1 MGAYVHTEASVTLL
15 ITGHSSDNVYKH
27 QLASLFVES
36 YDEIIEGTQAHLFA
50 FTNGV
55 SLPVAKRE
63 HHDLLEIW
71 KDLDMPTNVTTLVL
85 TTLGTDEMSLDHLS
99 ILQRFMSTHKA
110 LIVIEIGRPVIQT
123 RALLDK
129 SAPCQRGGHAV
140 ILSPNTVYFCNKAT
154 PTMLP
159 SLEFIGLHKITQ
171 PELEPGWEQPQALF
185 LMPKIFLEEDVEEI
199 VDQIMEEIV
208 EEGVISGPKK
218 QREFTELSEE
228 EKKKFCKYRK
238 SCYESG
244 VKPVI
249 DDDWIFYPSHWWPF
263 KKEAEE
269 EVHEAEEEEAKPYD
283 EEEDLTLQKLQCKY
297 RVSCY
302 HERGIPFTEKP
313 KEEPKMVLASK
324 KKVQPGKKLTL
335 KELAAKT
342 LLELEEAAERAAK
355 RPILKVIETKL
366 SKKEEELNEKLNCKY
381 RKSCYETG
389 QKPVIEDTW
398 RLPIPIKIFSTESAD
413 TVSKQINYSELEEL
427 EKKLY
432 CKYRKSCYETGV
444 KPEIEPEIFIRT
456 LADLTTIHEQVETRK
471 LTLQEKCKY
480 RKSCYETGIVP
491 EINPKLEAVI
501 QKEVS
506 PVIPTNVQ
514 DLKML
519 CKYRKSCYAEVHD
532 SATVDTIKFIRKR
545 RQIEKEVKRRKARRA
560 KLHRRLRGEM
570 QLGHWRARSSKRA
583 GIAQKAA
590 EAEEESVVK
599 ATQVPPAAKPPKPKA
614 KARKS
619 KQPQKDVTPLVEEVV
634 ERVAAEVL
642 EEEPQLKKQ
651 RKTKKT
657 KVEEQKDIQKPAA
670 KKATPPPKTAAE
682 PKEEAKTKQATKPKE
697 PTKPKEAAK
706 PKEEPP
712 PKQEVKP
719 EPTKQPKKKKE
730 AAQPPPKEA
739 EKKVAEKEGEDKPAE
754 EPKTEKRFEKAKKAM
769 KKMVE
774 EMHHQRDIQEQKEY
788 CKYRKSCYATGKKPK
803 IAQPS
808 VSSLVSTLGE
818 QLEKAIEEFEEEAA
832 VLEEARSEAEK
843 KLHCKYRKSCYE
855 TGILPEIVA
864 PHKHEEQGI
873 VFKAGVSK
881 QLQCKYRKSCY
892 RETGITAASD
902 EVADT
907 EEKRKPTDQRA
918 KTADE
923 LKDIKKD
930 NATAAKATKEVRTP
944 GELRKPVPA
953 GTGAE
958 ECKAGKACYT
968 SAEPKAMKEDHAG
981 SMARIGLE
989 RFRKSGKCSPYYYS
1003 CREVLGLPPKE
1014 KAPIGPNGKRLCRK
1028 KKL

>member
-1 MGAYVHTEASVTLL
+1 
-15 ITGHSSDNVYKH
+15 
-27 QLASLFVES
+27 
-36 YDEIIEGTQAHLFA
+36 
-50 FTNGV
+50 
-55 SLPVAKRE
+55 
-63 HHDLLEIW
+63 
-71 KDLDMPTNVTTLVL
+71 
-85 TTLGTDEMSLDHLS
+85 
-99 ILQRFMSTHKA
+99 
-110 LIVIEIGRPVIQT
+110 
-123 RALLDK
+123 
-129 SAPCQRGGHAV
+129 
-140 ILSPNTVYFCNKAT
+140 
-154 PTMLP
+154 
-159 SLEFIGLHKITQ
+159 
-171 PELEPGWEQPQALF
+171 
-185 LMPKIFLEEDVEEI
+185 
-199 VDQIMEEIV
+199 MEEIA
-208 EEGVISGPKK
+208 EEGVISAPKK
-218 QREFTELSEE
+218 EREFTELREG

-269 EVHEAEEEEAKPYD
+269 ETAEKEEAKPYD
-283 EEEDLTLQKLQCKY
+283 EEEDLMLQKLQCKY
-297 RVSCY
+297 RMSCY
-302 HERGIPFTEKP
+302 KERGIPLIEKQ
-313 KEEPKMVLASK
+313 KEETKMVLASK

-398 RLPIPIKIFSTESAD
+398 KLPIPIKIFSTESAD

-456 LADLTTIHEQVETRK
+456 FADLTTIHEQVETRK

-506 PVIPTNVQ
+506 SVIPTNVQ

-583 GIAQKAA
+583 AAAQKAA
-590 EAEEESVVK
+590 ESEEESAVK
-599 ATQVPPAAKPPKPKA
+599 VPQVPPVAKSPKLTSEKIEEEEIAKKETAAEPKKA
-614 KARKS
+614 KTRKT
-619 KQPQKDVTPLVEEVV
+619 KPPQKDVTPEAEQEVEQIAV
-634 ERVAAEVL
+634 EPL

-651 RKTKKT
+651 RKAKKT
-657 KVEEQKDIQKPAA
+657 KVEEQKDVQKPAA
-670 KKATPPPKTAAE
+670 KKAATPLKTAAE
-682 PKEEAKTKQATKPKE
+682 PKEEKKPKQPTKPKE
-697 PTKPKEAAK
+697 PSKPKETAK
-706 PKEEPP
+706 PKEEAP
-712 PKQEVKP
+712 PKQELKP
-719 EPTKQPKKKKE
+719 ELTKQPRKKKE
-730 AAQPPPKEA
+730 AAEPPKEA
-739 EKKVAEKEGEDKPAE
+739 EKKVTEKEGEQKEEE
-754 EPKTEKRFEKAKKAM
+754 EPKKEKRFEKAKKAM

-774 EMHHQRDIQEQKEY
+774 DMHHQRDIQEKKEY

-803 IAQPS
+803 IAQSS
-808 VSSLVSTLGE
+808 VSSIVSTLGE

-832 VLEEARSEAEK
+832 VLEEARSEADR

-855 TGILPEIVA
+855 TGVLPEIVA
-864 PHKHEEQGI
+864 PHKLVGQGI
-873 VFKAGVSK
+873 AFKAGLSK

-892 RETGITAASD
+892 RERGITAAKD

-907 EEKRKPTDQRA
+907 EEKRRPTDH
-918 KTADE
+918 ADE

-930 NATAAKATKEVRTP
+930 NATAAKAAKEVRTAA
-944 GELRKPVPA
+944 ELRKPVPA
-953 GTGAE
+953 GTTGE

-989 RFRKSGKCSPYYYS
+989 RFRKNGKCSPYYYS